1 MTDNLDPGT
10 TSLLTLQQLQTKVDF
25 LEEQLQA
32 QSTELE
38 MVKERIPD
46 SNIISPNFLKRA
58 FTVWGHYIVAGFI
71 IVIPFMCLAFGFA
84 MLAAIFSQQ

>member
-10 TSLLTLQQLQTKVDF
+10 TTLLTLQQLQNKVDL
-25 LEEQLQA
+25 LEDQLQA
-32 QSTELE
+32 QSVELE
-38 MVKERIPD
+38 LLNERIPD

-58 FTVWGHYIVAGFI
+58 FTVWGHYVVAGFI
-71 IVIPFMCLAFGFA
+71 IAIPFMCLTFGFA

>member
-10 TSLLTLQQLQTKVDF
+10 TTLLTLKQLQNKVDL
-25 LEEQLQA
+25 LEDQLRV
-32 QSTELE
+32 QSAEME

-58 FTVWGHYIVAGFI
+58 FTVWGHYVVAGFI
-71 IVIPFMCLAFGFA
+71 IAIPFMCLTFGFA
-84 MLAAIFSQQ
+84 MLTMTFSQQ